1 MKDPAFLF
9 YSKDWLTGTSEY
21 MPDEKGVYIDLL
33 CYQHQNGSLP
43 SDMNRLSKMVGI
55 STDEF
60 KKIWSVISKHFE
72 PIGQPNGEPN
82 GNRLV
87 NRKLNEVMGERSE
100 KGKMNTIT
108 GTFAALLRTG
118 KYDEKTY
125 KELKSAFNASDFMI
139 YEKERI
145 SERLTEWLHNRLK
158 SIGNGNANEDVV
170 EDVIEI
176 KEEYAQI
183 SILNFDEF
191 WELYDKKVGDK
202 TKLRKKFETIKE
214 PDREKI
220 KEHIPLYRM
229 ATPDKKYRKDPQTYL
244 NNQSWNDEIIQSN
257 GTGRKNHSA
266 VPSEQEQ
273 LELAAVVYKHFGG
286 SQ

>member
-1 MKDPAFLF
+1 MKDPAVLLYTGDFLNGCTGLTMEERGQYITMLCLQHQTGHLSEKTIRLSVGNVSVDVMKKF
-9 YSKDWLTGTSEY
+9 EADQEGHFFNKRMDEEIQKRSQFIDSRRNNGSKGGR
-21 MPDEKGVYIDLL
+21 PKKDEK
-33 CYQHQNGSLP
+33 
-43 SDMNRLSKMVGI
+43 
-55 STDEF
+55 
-60 KKIWSVISKHFE
+60 
-72 PIGQPNGEPN
+72 PNGKPSAKPN
-82 GNRLV
+82 GKANENHSENENR
-87 NRKLNEVMGERSE
+87 NENVDMFS
-100 KGKMNTIT
+100 
-108 GTFAALLRTG
+108 
-118 KYDEKTY
+118 
-125 KELKSAFNASDFMI
+125 SDFEN
-139 YEKERI
+139 EK
-145 SERLTEWLHNRLK
+145 
-158 SIGNGNANEDVV
+158 
-170 EDVIEI
+170 IE
-176 KEEYAQI
+176 QI

-266 VPSEQEQ
+266 IPDEQKQ

>member
-1 MKDPAFLF
+1 MALRDQPYIPLYVQDFL
-9 YSKDWLTGTSEY
+9 T
-21 MPDEKGVYIDLL
+21 DEKLNMCTAATQGVYIKMMCIFHKQEPYGGILLKQKDKQNESTCKNFASKLAKLLPFDLPTIEYAIIEL
-33 CYQHQNGSLP
+33 LEEKVLNVEGDFLYQKRMVYDNEISIKRSNSGKQGGIKTQEKNKSFAKAKKEAKTKQNTEYE
-43 SDMNRLSKMVGI
+43 NE
-55 STDEF
+55 TE
-60 KKIWSVISKHFE
+60 
-72 PIGQPNGEPN
+72 
-82 GNRLV
+82 
-87 NRKLNEVMGERSE
+87 NEVEIDFEAE
-100 KGKMNTIT
+100 K
-108 GTFAALLRTG
+108 
-118 KYDEKTY
+118 
-125 KELKSAFNASDFMI
+125 
-139 YEKERI
+139 
-145 SERLTEWLHNRLK
+145 
-158 SIGNGNANEDVV
+158 
-170 EDVIEI
+170 IE
-176 KEEYAQI
+176 QI

-229 ATPDKKYRKDPQTYL
+229 AIPDKKYRKDPQTYL